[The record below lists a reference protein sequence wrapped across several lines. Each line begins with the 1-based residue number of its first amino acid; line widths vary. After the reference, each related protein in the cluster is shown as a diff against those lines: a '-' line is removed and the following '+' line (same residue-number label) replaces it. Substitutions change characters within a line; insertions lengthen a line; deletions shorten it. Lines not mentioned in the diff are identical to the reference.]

1 MLLDSTHV
9 IDDFNADFMKMYA
22 FLQILVIPKVR
33 PRITTRDEEKE
44 ESASH
49 HVKIFICFAQLR
61 AKMCEKDSR
70 EPLETTGKQEKNKF

>member
-1 MLLDSTHV
+1 
-9 IDDFNADFMKMYA
+9 MKRRA
-22 FLQILVIPKVR
+22 FPQIPVVPEIH
-33 PRITTRDEEKE
+33 PRRATRAEEKE

-70 EPLETTGKQEKNKF
+70 EPLETTGKQEKDKF